1 LHERGAGGAWTWSKE
16 GIRLEDYVAWRRR
29 QRGHQSAIV
38 SRAGTLR
45 VTVRSHLAS
54 HSAPDSCGATKPNR
68 DPFGTSTKEELP
80 MATILLLCLWAIT
93 PLAVFGGVLLIIAS
107 DDF

>member
-1 LHERGAGGAWTWSKE
+1 
-16 GIRLEDYVAWRRR
+16 
-29 QRGHQSAIV
+29 
-38 SRAGTLR
+38 
-45 VTVRSHLAS
+45 
-54 HSAPDSCGATKPNR
+54 
-68 DPFGTSTKEELP
+68 